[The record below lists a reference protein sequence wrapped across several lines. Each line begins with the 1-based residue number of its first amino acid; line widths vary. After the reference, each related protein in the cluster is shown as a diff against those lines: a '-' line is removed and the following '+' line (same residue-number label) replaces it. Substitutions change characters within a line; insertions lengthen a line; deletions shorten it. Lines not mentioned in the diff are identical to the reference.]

1 MSASA
6 ALHTAAAASV
16 APSVAALPEFYEW
29 RAPADWHTVD
39 IISDLHLHEGDPATF
54 AVFQSYLESTP
65 ADAVVMLGDLF
76 EVWVGDDV
84 MGQVGHHFEA
94 RCHHVLH
101 HCALNTPLYF
111 MHGNRDFL
119 VGNIFLH
126 DCGVYLLP
134 DPTVLSFGAQ
144 RFLLSHGDA
153 LCLADTDY
161 QTFRAQVRSHA
172 WQTAFLAR
180 PLPERVQMARSMR
193 AQSEARKQ
201 QTAPWVDLDPPETQ
215 RWMDACGA
223 HHMVH
228 GHTHEG
234 ADHDLRGPQGN
245 PATRY
250 VLSDWHADATPPR
263 AQVLR
268 LTSQHGARPSV
279 QRLSLA

>member
-1 MSASA
+1 MPTPPAPIPA
-6 ALHTAAAASV
+6 PA
-16 APSVAALPEFYEW
+16 APSAALPEFYAL

-39 IISDLHLHEGDPATF
+39 FISDLHLQESEPAT
-54 AVFQSYLESTP
+54 
-65 ADAVVMLGDLF
+65 F

-84 MGQVGHHFEA
+84 MGQAGHGFEA
-94 RCHHVLH
+94 RCRHVLH
-101 HCALNTPLYF
+101 HCALNKPLYF

-126 DCGVYLLP
+126 DCGMHLLP
-134 DPTVLSFGAQ
+134 DPSVLILGPQ

-172 WQTAFLAR
+172 WQTAFLDR
-180 PLPERVQMARSMR
+180 PLPERVQMARDMR

-201 QTAPWVDLDPPETQ
+201 QAGPWVDLDPLETQ
-215 RWMDACGA
+215 RWMDASGA

-234 ADHDLRGPQGN
+234 ADHPLRGPADS
-245 PATRY
+245 PATRH
-250 VLSDWHADATPPR
+250 VLSDWDAGATPPR

-268 LTSQHGARPSV
+268 LSTQHGARPAAE
-279 QRLSLA
+279 RLSVL